1 MSGARKCDA
10 PMPGSGEVHTSE
22 RPIRAAVLTVSD
34 RCSRG
39 EAVDLSGPALAEML
53 HSRIGADIVAT
64 RCLPDERAEL
74 SACFVEWSRPDQGID
89 LIVSTGGTGLA
100 PRDVTP
106 EAARSVFEREHS
118 GLMELAR
125 LRCLAITP
133 RTFLSRGVAGT
144 IGRTLILTLPGSPRG
159 ATENLEALL
168 DILPHA
174 IETVRGEVQD
184 DGRPDARANTGKVIH
199 HER

>member
-1 MSGARKCDA
+1 MSGPVR
-10 PMPGSGEVHTSE
+10 V
-22 RPIRAAVLTVSD
+22 AVLTVSD

-39 EAVDLSGPALAEML
+39 VTEDASGPALVEMARSRLGAEV
-53 HSRIGADIVAT
+53 VAT
-64 RCLPDERAEL
+64 ACEPDEVGRIAGR
-74 SACFVEWSRPDQGID
+74 FVEWSRPERGID
-89 LIVSTGGTGLA
+89 LVLSTGGTGLA

-106 EAARSVFEREHS
+106 EAAKTVFEREHA

-125 LRCLAITP
+125 LRCMSKTP

-159 ATENLEALL
+159 CTEMLEALL

-174 IETVRGEVQD
+174 IETLRGEVQD
-184 DGRPDARANTGKVIH
+184 DGRPGARAVTGRVIE

>member
-1 MSGARKCDA
+1 MNRTEVDTGAQSA
-10 PMPGSGEVHTSE
+10 GSKVGGAV
-22 RPIRAAVLTVSD
+22 RAGVLTVSD

-39 EAVDLSGPALAEML
+39 EAVDTSGPALVEML
-53 HSRIGADIVAT
+53 RSRMGAEVVVT
-64 RCLPDERAEL
+64 RCLGDEVDQLA
-74 SACFVEWSRPDQGID
+74 ACFVEWAEPSRGID
-89 LIVSTGGTGLA
+89 LVVSTGGTGLA

-106 EAARSVFEREHS
+106 EAAKGVLHREHP

-125 LRCLAITP
+125 LRCLAKTP

-144 IGRTLILTLPGSPRG
+144 IHRTLILTLPGSIRG

-174 IETVRGEVQD
+174 IETLRGEVQD
-184 DGRPDARANTGKVIH
+184 DGRAGATPFSGKVIE

>member
-1 MSGARKCDA
+1 MSAQ
-10 PMPGSGEVHTSE
+10 
-22 RPIRAAVLTVSD
+22 IRAAVLTVSD

-39 EAVDLSGPALAEML
+39 QAIDTSGPSLCAMLRDKLAAEIAATGCVADDPDAIAAWFVE
-53 HSRIGADIVAT
+53 HSRPEHRV
-64 RCLPDERAEL
+64 
-74 SACFVEWSRPDQGID
+74 D

-100 PRDVTP
+100 PRDNTP
-106 EAARSVFEREHS
+106 EAAKRVFEREHS

-125 LRCLAITP
+125 LRCYAKTP

-159 ATENLEALL
+159 ATENLEALV

-174 IETVRGEVQD
+174 VETIRGEVQD
-184 DGRPDARANTGKVIH
+184 DGRPNATPATGKVVRH
-199 HER
+199 ND

>member
-1 MSGARKCDA
+1 M
-10 PMPGSGEVHTSE
+10 TN
-22 RPIRAAVLTVSD
+22 PIRAAVLTVSD

-39 EAVDLSGPALAEML
+39 ITTDTSGPALCQMLRDRLGAE
-53 HSRIGADIVAT
+53 IAAAACV
-64 RCLPDERAEL
+64 PDEKDQIAATFR
-74 SACFVEWSRPDQGID
+74 EWSAPQAAID
-89 LIVSTGGTGLA
+89 LIISTGGTGLA

-106 EAARSVFEREHS
+106 EAASSVIERPHS

-125 LRCLAITP
+125 MRCYAKTP

-144 IGRTLILTLPGSPRG
+144 RNRTLILTLPGSPRG

-174 IETVRGEVQD
+174 VETLRGEVQD
-184 DGRPDARANTGKVIH
+184 DGRPNAASTTGKVVTH
-199 HER
+199 KD